1 MNMNIKEQIITTLS
15 KNTKV
20 KVTTATKVSDLGID
34 SLDLMDLIME
44 AEQKIGGELSEEV
57 ITSLKDKT
65 VGEIVKELEKVAK

>member
-1 MNMNIKEQIITTLS
+1 MNIKEQIIKTLEA
-15 KNTKV
+15 NTKV
-20 KVTTATKVSDLGID
+20 KVSATTKISDLGID

-44 AEQKIGGELSEEV
+44 AEEKIGGELSENV